1 MKHPPQER
9 DLVPGRTIAG
19 IAAGVVASTIGGVLV
34 AWGIAR
40 CDARD
45 VEDERLPPH
54 VTDEASAEVNG
65 IERALFR
72 LEAQGLELNQ
82 RAAAHL
88 SSYGWVDRD
97 RGLVRIPIHTAFR
110 VLLERQGGRP

>member
-1 MKHPPQER
+1 MKHPPQEP
-9 DLVPGRTIAG
+9 DLVPGRKIAG
-19 IAAGVVASTIGGVLV
+19 VAAGVVASTIAGVLA

-45 VEDERLPPH
+45 VEDERFTRR
-54 VTDEASAEVNG
+54 VRDEASVEVNG

-72 LEAQGLELNQ
+72 IEAQGLEMNQ

-88 SSYGWVDRD
+88 SSYGWIDRD
-97 RGLVRIPIHTAFR
+97 RGIVRIPIEAAFQV
-110 VLLERQGGRP
+110 VLARRGGQP